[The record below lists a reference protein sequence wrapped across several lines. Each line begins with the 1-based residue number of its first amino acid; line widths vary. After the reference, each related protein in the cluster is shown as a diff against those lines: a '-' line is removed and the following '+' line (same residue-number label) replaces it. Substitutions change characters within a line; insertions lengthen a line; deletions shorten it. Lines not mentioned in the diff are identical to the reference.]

1 MAGLGLSLG
10 ILISSL
16 TTKYRDFAFL
26 VVFGVELLK
35 FASTLIFPLILI
47 KNETYRTIIYAN
59 PMTSI
64 IETFRF
70 ALMGKGA
77 EFNPM
82 ALLYSGIFM
91 VVVFLFSALLF
102 NRVEKSF
109 MDTV

>member
-1 MAGLGLSLG
+1 MG

-16 TTKYRDFAFL
+16 TTKYRDLSFL
-26 VVFGVELLK
+26 VAFGVELLK
-35 FASTLIFPLILI
+35 FASTLVFPLFLI
-47 KNETYRTIIYAN
+47 KNETYRMVIWAN
-59 PMTSI
+59 PMTSV

-77 EFNPM
+77 EIHLY
-82 ALLYSGIFM
+82 ALSYSAGFM
-91 VVVFLFSALLF
+91 VFVFFLAALLF